1 MAGTPTRTPGR
12 IDAVVFDVDGVLID
26 VDGSYIEAVVRTVQ
40 WLLVHDAGAVDDGP
54 ATDRATVKLFK
65 REGSW
70 NNDWDLS
77 YGMYRW
83 LLAAA
88 GETATATRIRAAAGD
103 PLLAARRSLSDLA
116 GIHGALSARTYEEV
130 SGVFE
135 EFYTGTSEAV
145 SRHGITPRVH
155 RARGLRDDERVL
167 LGEETI
173 RALRAAGITGFG
185 VVTGRTVVEWEHV
198 RARLPLPSGATVA
211 TDEAG
216 RKPDPAP
223 LRHVLRSLGSSSA
236 VFVGDTLDDLR
247 MVQAYSD
254 GAGASPVE
262 VVIVCPQA
270 DEPSYRAAGARSFAR
285 SVNDLPKLLSA
296 RA

>member
-1 MAGTPTRTPGR
+1 M
-12 IDAVVFDVDGVLID
+12 DGVLID
-26 VDGSYIEAVVRTVQ
+26 VDGSYVEAVVRTVQ
-40 WLLVHDAGAVDDGP
+40 WLLVHDADAADDGP

-88 GETATATRIRAAAGD
+88 GASPTTSRIRAAAGD
-103 PLLAARRSLSDLA
+103 PRVAARRSLSDLSVMR
-116 GIHGALSARTYEEV
+116 GALPARTYDEV
-130 SGVFE
+130 FGVFE
-135 EFYTGTSEAV
+135 EFYSGTAEAV
-145 SRHGITPRVH
+145 SQYGITPRVQ
-155 RARGLRDDERVL
+155 RVRGLRDDEPVL
-167 LGEETI
+167 LGEATI
-173 RALRAAGITGFG
+173 EALRAAGIRRFG
-185 VVTGRTVVEWEHV
+185 VVTGRNASEWDHV
-198 RARLPLPSGATVA
+198 RARLPLPSDVTVA
-211 TDEAG
+211 TDEDG

-223 LRHVLRSLGSSSA
+223 LRNVMRSLGCRHA

-254 GAGASPVE
+254 GAGAPPVE
-262 VVIVCPQA
+262 AVIVCPDA
-270 DEPSYRAAGARSFAR
+270 EEPWYQAAGARSFAR